1 MEGLTRR
8 SEADAK
14 QGAGEAPDRVSGR
27 HGGCKAMIFRAAY
40 SEKFVGR
47 REELAFLLDELD
59 AVRAGRLRFVTVEG
73 EAGIGKSRLIAEL
86 QARARG
92 AVMTAIG
99 ACEERV
105 DFPYLPFG
113 ALLGAFDRRLRAS
126 SRWSNL
132 EGAGE
137 AKYAFFENIAATL
150 ARESTR
156 RPLLCIIEDL
166 HWADAGTIELTSHL
180 VRHLHAAPILFVM
193 TFRSGEPSSDARLAG
208 LRSVAAR
215 ARASTVAL
223 RGLARNEMRQLLQQM
238 LAARDAFAPHET
250 LAQIEEHAEG
260 NPLFAEELLGA
271 ALDGGGLHVSSD
283 VPVSVQAIL
292 AERLSSID
300 ADDRE
305 LLIRAANLGRTFSLG
320 LLATVVERSLVDVTA
335 ATQRAVRAGLLVL
348 VDPAP
353 EAYGFRHALI
363 RHALAE
369 RLVFALAAPLHVRI
383 ATALE
388 ASVDGA
394 ASHAELAYHWA
405 AARVA
410 ERARTHYERAAQ
422 AAAQVHAFRDAIR
435 FYGEA
440 LHWQYP
446 PGAER
451 ARLYEGLG
459 RLLYIEGCGDAARTR
474 FTQCRE
480 EHIAL
485 GDEVAGA
492 RASLLLADQCWVDA
506 DTTRGLHTAREA
518 AQAFERHGEKRG
530 LAEALLA
537 QARFA
542 ITLGDAVAATAHLRR
557 ANRLQ
562 RTFSAAA
569 RADYH
574 EIRGDIN
581 GARGDAS
588 EALDDCARAT
598 TLAARTGDAELIAQ
612 TENNHALVACD
623 LGELVVASRH
633 HERAL
638 HEAQRTAMAWRVA
651 YCSLN
656 FARTLTLAGDLRAAR
671 GHVRT
676 ALETGVDTATFK
688 TKAAS
693 VGIPL
698 ALLLNDRPMLESCA
712 DERALE
718 AAWRSGELQR
728 IASVSAA
735 FVELRFM
742 QGAREEACSLLVR
755 ALRGVTRLHRGC
767 SLLVTVARYGS
778 SEHVALAQTLLAAS
792 SGRPRVR
799 RAHALLLAAASH
811 RDHLPSN
818 YRRFAALAA
827 RQYESLGWTLYR
839 AYALEIAGHTVEAA
853 ALRADMGGAADIPA
867 AVDAP
872 QPKSASSGRII
883 SERQHQIAELVALGA
898 TNREIALR
906 LHISENTVEHHVSN
920 IFSRLGLRSRAQL
933 SAYIVAGREAVSATP
948 AALGV

>member
-1 MEGLTRR
+1 
-8 SEADAK
+8 
-14 QGAGEAPDRVSGR
+14 
-27 HGGCKAMIFRAAY
+27 MIFRAAY

-47 REELAFLLDELD
+47 REELAFLLDEL
-59 AVRAGRLRFVTVEG
+59 AAARAGRLRFVTVEG

-86 QARARG
+86 QSRARDD
-92 AVMTAIG
+92 VTTAIG

-126 SRWSNL
+126 ARWS
-132 EGAGE
+132 ERERAGE
-137 AKYAFFENIAATL
+137 AKYAFFESIAATL
-150 ARESTR
+150 GRESTR

-166 HWADAGTIELTSHL
+166 QWADAGTIELTSHL

-193 TFRSGEPSSDARLAG
+193 TFRSGEPSTDARLAG

-215 ARASTVAL
+215 ARASTIAL

-238 LAARDAFAPHET
+238 LTARQAFAPHET

-260 NPLFAEELLGA
+260 DPLFAEELLGA

-292 AERLSSID
+292 AERLSSVD

-305 LLIRAANLGRTFSLG
+305 LLIRAANLGRRFSLG
-320 LLATVVERSLVDVTA
+320 LLANVVERSLAEVTA
-335 ATQRAVRAGLLVL
+335 ATQRAVRARLLVL
-348 VDPAP
+348 VEAAP

-388 ASVDGA
+388 ASPEGA
-394 ASHAELAYHWA
+394 ASPAELAYHWA

-410 ERARTHYERAAQ
+410 GRARVHYERAAQ

-474 FTQCRE
+474 FAQCRD
-480 EHIAL
+480 EHAAL
-485 GDEVAGA
+485 GDEVAAA

-506 DTTRGLHTAREA
+506 DTARSLQIAREA
-518 AQAFERHGEKRG
+518 AHAFERHSDKRG
-530 LAEALLA
+530 LGEALLA

-542 ITLGDAVAATAHLRR
+542 ITLGDARAATAHLRR
-557 ANRLQ
+557 AGRLH

-569 RADYH
+569 RADFH
-574 EIRGDIN
+574 EVRGDIN
-581 GARGDAS
+581 AARGQTA

-598 TLAARTGDAELIAQ
+598 TLAGRLGDAELIAQ
-612 TENNHALVACD
+612 TENNHALVAYD
-623 LGELVVASRH
+623 LGELTAARRH

-656 FARTLTLAGDLRAAR
+656 FARTLMLGGDLLAAR

-688 TKAAS
+688 TKSAS

-698 ALLLNDRPMLESCA
+698 ALLLNDKPMLEACA

-728 IASVSAA
+728 ITAVSAA
-735 FVELRFM
+735 FAELRFV
-742 QGAREEACSLLVR
+742 QGARDEACSLLER

-778 SEHVALAQTLLAAS
+778 GEHIALAQTLLAAS
-792 SGRPRVR
+792 SGRARVR
-799 RAHALLLAAASH
+799 RGHTLLLAAASG
-811 RDHLPSN
+811 RERLPSDHK
-818 YRRFAALAA
+818 RLAALAA
-827 RQYESLGWTLYR
+827 RQYELLGWTLYQT
-839 AYALEIAGHTVEAA
+839 YALELAGHTADAA
-853 ALRADMGGAADIPA
+853 ALRVGMGSPLDLHAASRAFTDKP
-867 AVDAP
+867 P
-872 QPKSASSGRII
+872 SGGRII
-883 SERQHQIAELVALGA
+883 SERQHQIAELIALGA

-933 SAYIVAGREAVSATP
+933 SAYIVAGGESAGSAAT
-948 AALGV
+948 ALGV